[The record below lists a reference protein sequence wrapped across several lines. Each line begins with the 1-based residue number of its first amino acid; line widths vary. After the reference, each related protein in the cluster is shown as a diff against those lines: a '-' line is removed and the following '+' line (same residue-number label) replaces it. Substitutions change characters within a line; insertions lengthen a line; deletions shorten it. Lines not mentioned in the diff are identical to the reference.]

1 MTMEVVVERVTG
13 GIALVCYL
21 VFMVLAFGVRAVVHR
36 RRTGSAGFNGM
47 RGRPG
52 SAEWFAGVLFV
63 VAVVAGLVAPVS
75 QLVGVVSPVADS
87 WVTRVA
93 GGAVAVAGIVATLW
107 AQGAMGDSWR
117 VGVDPEETTG
127 LVTSGPFALVRNPI
141 FTTMT
146 VAGLGLTLLAPNVV
160 AIAALVALAAAVELQ
175 VRVVEEPYLIG
186 VHGKTYLTYA
196 SHVGRL
202 VPGVGRLTQE
212 RPLRR

>member
-1 MTMEVVVERVTG
+1 MEQVMGWVGVAG
-13 GIALVCYL
+13 YL

-63 VAVVAGLVAPVS
+63 VAVVAGLVAPAL
-75 QLVGVVSPVADS
+75 QAFGVVAPVEAVDG
-87 WVTRVA
+87 WFTRGA
-93 GGAVAVAGIVATLW
+93 GVLVAVAGIAATLW

-117 VGVDPEETTG
+117 VGVDPDETTG
-127 LVTSGPFALVRNPI
+127 LVTGGPFAVVRNPI

-160 AIAALVALAAAVELQ
+160 AIGALVALVVAVESQ
-175 VRVVEEPYLIG
+175 VRVVEEPYLIR
-186 VHGKTYLTYA
+186 VHGEAYLAYA
-196 SHVGRL
+196 RHVGRL
-202 VPGVGRLTQE
+202 VPGVGRLRATGAAAG
-212 RPLRR
+212 R